1 MSDSSG
7 LIKDLLDRQVNPVRQ
22 KCSFTQIKESMS
34 EEERK
39 AVENAESSI
48 RSDTGNGRAKAFSCT
63 WLSDVLTK
71 HGHAISASTISRH
84 MTGRCG
90 CE

>member
-7 LIKDLLDRQVNPVRQ
+7 LIRDLLDRQVNPVRQ

-39 AVENAESSI
+39 AVENAEVAI
-48 RSDTGNGRAKAFSCT
+48 KSDTGNGRAKAYSCT

-71 HGHAISASTISRH
+71 NGYAVSASTISRH